1 MSVYLVDFEN
11 VNGEGLSGIERLG
24 PDDVVTIFY
33 SKNASTISFEMHQA
47 LNESKAQ
54 IDYLKVVSGTKNAL
68 DFQLVSY
75 LGYLM
80 ALKPDA
86 TYYLV
91 TKDKGYNAVVDF
103 WKDAKKNVSL
113 IANLKKVTVEQ
124 ENNEIRKVL
133 KPCLPDRKDQ
143 DLVISYVDRYKTKM
157 GLNNALQKKFD
168 SKKGGEIYKVLK
180 PFIKDKKG
188 N

>member
-1 MSVYLVDFEN
+1 MAIYLVDFEN
-11 VNGEGLSGIERLG
+11 VNGEGLTGIEKLG
-24 PDDVVTIFY
+24 KDDTVTIFY
-33 SKNASTISFEMHQA
+33 SKNASTISFETHQA
-47 LNESKAQ
+47 LNESKAK

-80 ALKPDA
+80 AVQPNA

-103 WKDAKKNVSL
+103 WQGAKKKVSL

-124 ENNEIRKVL
+124 ENNEIRKAL

-143 DLVISYVDRYKTKM
+143 DLVIKYVEKYKTKM

-168 SKKGGEIYKVLK
+168 SKRGGEIYKALK

>member
-1 MSVYLVDFEN
+1 MAIYLVDFEN
-11 VNGEGLSGIERLG
+11 VNGEGLTGIEKLG
-24 PDDVVTIFY
+24 SDDVVTIFY
-33 SKNASTISFEMHQA
+33 SKNASTISFETHQA
-47 LNESKAQ
+47 LNESHAK

-80 ALKPDA
+80 AVKPDES
-86 TYYLV
+86 YYLV

-103 WKDAKKNVSL
+103 WQTAKKKVAL

-124 ENNEIRKVL
+124 ENNEIREVL
-133 KPCLPDRKDQ
+133 KQTLPDRKDQ
-143 DLVISYVDRYKTKM
+143 DLVVAYVDKYKTKM

-168 SKKGGEIYKVLK
+168 SKKGGEIYKLLK

>member
-1 MSVYLVDFEN
+1 M
-11 VNGEGLSGIERLG
+11 
-24 PDDVVTIFY
+24 
-33 SKNASTISFEMHQA
+33 
-47 LNESKAQ
+47 
-54 IDYLKVVSGTKNAL
+54 
-68 DFQLVSY
+68 
-75 LGYLM
+75 
-80 ALKPDA
+80 
-86 TYYLV
+86 
-91 TKDKGYNAVVDF
+91 
-103 WKDAKKNVSL
+103 
-113 IANLKKVTVEQ
+113 EQ